1 MRKILLLLLVAGA
14 ACATLRDNPRGLT
27 ADKVLS
33 EAPDRDWVEIPA
45 EDLLLVDTPRGRIVI
60 ALVPEMAIHTVENV
74 RKLARSGFYDGLA
87 FIRAQE
93 DYVAQWGDADGTKP
107 IVGAEKT
114 VKAEFTRTPAGL
126 EFYRLPEADTYAPEA
141 GFVRGFPAARGHDE
155 AWLVHCY
162 GMVGVGRDEHADS
175 GSGSDLYMVIGH
187 APRHL
192 DRNVTLIGRV
202 VEGMSI
208 ISTLPRGTEPMG
220 FYATP
225 AERTALERVR
235 VVADLPEAER
245 PRYRML
251 RNDSTSF
258 ADLIEARRN
267 RTDAWTKQPAGKVDV
282 CNVPNAIQPIPR
294 Q

>member
-1 MRKILLLLLVAGA
+1 MRKIVSSLLLLAAG
-14 ACATLRDNPRGLT
+14 CATLRDNPRGLT
-27 ADKVLS
+27 ADEVIAA
-33 EAPDRDWVEIPA
+33 APDHDWFEIPA

-60 ALVPEMAIHTVENV
+60 ALAPEMAIHTVENV
-74 RKLARSGFYDGLA
+74 RALARSGFYDGLA

-107 IVGAEKT
+107 ITGAEKA

-126 EFYRLPEADTYAPEA
+126 DFYPLPEQDTYAPEA
-141 GFVRGFPAARGHDE
+141 GFIRGFPAARGHDE

-162 GMVGVGRDEHADS
+162 GMVGVGRDEDADS

-187 APRHL
+187 PPRHL

-202 VEGMSI
+202 VEGMSL
-208 ISTLPRGTEPMG
+208 ISTLPRGSEKMG
-220 FYATP
+220 FYATA

-235 VVADLPEAER
+235 VVADLPEGDR
-245 PRYRML
+245 PRYRTL
-251 RNDSTSF
+251 RSDSTSF

-267 RTDAWTKQPAGKVDV
+267 RRDPWTKHPAGKVDV
-282 CNVPNAIQPIPR
+282 CNVPNPTQAIPR